1 MNKKQVKIGLIMLNV
16 TILLSTQ
23 IISII
28 SVNAADVDTYAYLSV
43 FPNPVGVGDNV
54 VVGMSVQPLQPASYD
69 FYQGFTATITKP
81 DGTTETKGPFTSDAT
96 GSTWFNYQPSQ
107 VGTYSLEFSYPGQTM
122 SNGDY
127 YKPVT
132 SRKTELIVQQE
143 SIPGYP
149 TIPLPTD
156 YWTRPISA
164 ENWDWWSISG
174 NWLKDSYNSELYMAY
189 CSGTGYN
196 PYSEAPMTAHIVWT
210 KELLL
215 GGLVGGEHESTSYY
229 TLNDYEMSLFPPI
242 IINGRLYYN
251 YHESDFRSQIRP
263 GFVFFILQFLLFY
276 KISSFDYFTIDE
288 E

>member
-1 MNKKQVKIGLIMLNV
+1 MKKNTVIFSLILVM
-16 TILLSTQ
+16 TITLIAGPLAG
-23 IISII
+23 II

-54 VVGMSVQPLQPASYD
+54 VVGMSVQPLQPTSYE
-69 FYQGFTATITKP
+69 FYQGYTVTITKP

-107 VGTYSLEFSYPGQTM
+107 VGTYSLEFDYPGQTFA
-122 SNGDY
+122 STGNY
-127 YKPVT
+127 HKPAT
-132 SRKTELIVQQE
+132 SPITELVVQQE

-149 TIPLPTD
+149 SSPLPTD

-164 ENWDWWSISG
+164 DNWDWWSISG
-174 NWLKDSYNSELYMAY
+174 NWLQDSYDSQLVMAY

-196 PYSEAPMTAHIVWT
+196 PYSQAPMTAHIAWT

-215 GGLVGGEHESTSYY
+215 GGLVGGEHDSTSFY

-251 YHESDFRSQIRP
+251 YHESDFRT
-263 GFVFFILQFLLFY
+263 LA
-276 KISSFDYFTIDE
+276 
-288 E
+288 